1 MSARR
6 VSQRG
11 FTLIELMVALTVA
24 MVLSLALFGLLAVS
38 EGRRRDTTGIN
49 DADQAG
55 QLALYWLD
63 QWGRNA
69 GSGFLAK
76 ADPAYGCTLH
86 AKSADGQTLPLT
98 GTLPAPFAAV
108 SPSGGFALAPALIVP
123 GGTTPGGSGKSSD
136 VLVLMGGASGAGGAP
151 IVMTAAPTTTAL
163 TVNNSL
169 GLSGGEILLMTD
181 PSLGTAGN
189 CLITQVATSGFTG
202 GSSTAVS
209 LGGNFYGDSIGGFGL
224 TNLTVDAVALPL
236 GNPST
241 NAPQFLVVGVG
252 DHDTLYT
259 ADLLQTQG
267 QSSALQPRVQGV
279 FEMHALYGVDTDGD
293 GVMDGWASPSTGTY
307 APANLQA
314 GSSSANTLL
323 RRIKAIRVGLILR
336 VPLYEKQALG
346 PTSLTLFPD
355 LAGAG
360 LSVTRTLSSDEQHY
374 RYRTVEATLVL
385 RNNVMVE

>member
-1 MSARR
+1 MSLQRIH
-6 VSQRG
+6 QRG

-86 AKSADGQTLPLT
+86 ARSVSGQTLPLT
-98 GTLPAPFAAV
+98 EALPAPFASV

-123 GGTTPGGSGKSSD
+123 GGTTPGVSGKSSD

-151 IVMTAAPTTTAL
+151 IVMTAAPAAAAL

-169 GLSGGEILLMTD
+169 GLNGGELLLLTD
-181 PSLGTAGN
+181 PSLGAAGN
-189 CLITQVATSGFTG
+189 CLITQVASAFTG
-202 GSSTAVS
+202 GTSTSVT
-209 LGGNFYGDSIGGFGL
+209 LGGDFYGDSIGGFGL
-224 TNLTVDAVALPL
+224 ADLTVDAVALPL
-236 GNPST
+236 GHPAT

-259 ADLLQTQG
+259 DDLLQTQG

-293 GVMDGWASPSTGTY
+293 GVMDGWASPSTGSY
-307 APANLQA
+307 APANLLA

-346 PTSLTLFPD
+346 TTSLTLFPD
-355 LAGAG
+355 LASAG
-360 LSVTRTLSSDEQHY
+360 LSVTRNLSSDEQHY